1 LLRFARNDIDKNQKP
16 RIEIMFK
23 FFAAFRKEWLILT
36 RDVAGL
42 IVLFLMP
49 MVMVIILTL
58 VQEFG
63 WNAISKEPTVP
74 ILFVDEDHDSLAAMI
89 HAGLEKANM
98 FKLITRIDTMKV
110 DREIARQRVSK
121 GEYQIA
127 VIIPEGATKLINRKI
142 NVLVTKIVSGIMMPV
157 NNPFL
162 DIAVNDSVNVIIYFD
177 PAVKGTFKN
186 AFTSTM
192 REYSLKI
199 ESSMIFNSFGQQLKK
214 MFPQY
219 KPEKNSY
226 KESVFFT
233 EEFPSGNAE
242 EKIPDSTQHNIPSWA
257 IFAMFFIVIPL
268 TSSIIKE
275 REEGSLIRIHTLPVN
290 YLTIF
295 MAKVGV
301 YLVVCFIQFVL
312 MVMAGILILP
322 LFGMPVLDIS
332 GNQGTLAVMAIVSSL
347 AALGYGIMVGTIART
362 HQQAAAF
369 GSVSV
374 VILAALGGLWV
385 PVYFFT
391 DAMKTIAGLSPLN
404 WAHQGFIDILL
415 RGSSLPSI
423 MPEITKLLIFFVVTI
438 AIAAVYRKI
447 KPPIG

>member
-1 LLRFARNDIDKNQKP
+1 
-16 RIEIMFK
+16 MFK

-89 HAGLEKANM
+89 YKGLQKSNM
-98 FKLITRIDTMKV
+98 FHVITKIDTV
-110 DREIARQRVSK
+110 NVNRETARKKVSK

-127 VIIPEGATKLINRKI
+127 VVIPEGATKVINRKI

-162 DIAVNDSVNVIIYFD
+162 DIAVKDSVNVIIFFD

-192 REYSLKI
+192 KEYSLKI

-219 KPEKNSY
+219 KPENNTY

-233 EEFPSGNAE
+233 EEFPSGTKE
-242 EKIPDSTQHNIPSWA
+242 EKIPTSTQHNIPSWA
-257 IFAMFFIVIPL
+257 IFAMFFIVIPM

-290 YLTIF
+290 YLVIF
-295 MAKVGV
+295 LSKVGV
-301 YLVVCFIQFVL
+301 YLFVCFIQFVL
-312 MVMAGILILP
+312 MVLAGILVLP
-322 LFGMPVLDIS
+322 LFGMPVLEIN
-332 GNQGTLAVMAIVSSL
+332 GFQGELAVMAIVSSL
-347 AALGYGIMVGTIART
+347 AALGYGILVGTVART

-391 DAMKTIAGLSPLN
+391 DSMKHIASLSPLN

-415 RGSSLPSI
+415 RGSSLMDIS
-423 MPEITKLLIFFVVTI
+423 PEILKLMIFFAVTI
-438 AIAAVYRKI
+438 ALAAIYRKL

>member
-1 LLRFARNDIDKNQKP
+1 
-16 RIEIMFK
+16 MFK
-23 FFAAFRKEWLILT
+23 YFAAFRKEYLILI

-49 MVMVIILTL
+49 MMMVIILSL

-74 ILFVDEDHDSLAAMI
+74 ILFVDQDKDSLSAMI
-89 HAGLEKANM
+89 REGLVKSKM
-98 FKLITRIDTMKV
+98 FNVISEIDSVKV
-110 DREIARQRVSK
+110 DQELARKKVSK

-142 NVLVTKIVSGIMMPV
+142 NVLVTRIVSGIMMPV

-162 DIAVNDSVNVIIYFD
+162 DIRVNDSVNVIIYFD

-186 AFTSTM
+186 AFLSTM
-192 REYSLKI
+192 KEYSLKI
-199 ESSMIFNSFGQQLKK
+199 ESSMIFKSFGNELEKQ
-214 MFPQY
+214 FPQY
-219 KPEKNSY
+219 KPEDRSY

-233 EEFPSGNAE
+233 EEFPSGDKE
-242 EKIPDSTQHNIPSWA
+242 EKIPTTTQHNIPSWA

-268 TSSIIKE
+268 GSSIIKE

-290 YLTIF
+290 YMIIF
-295 MAKVGV
+295 LAKIGV
-301 YLVVCFIQFVL
+301 YLFVCFFQFVL
-312 MVMAGILILP
+312 MVFAGIFVLP
-322 LFGMPVLDIS
+322 VFGMPTLDIA
-332 GNQGTLAVMAIVSSL
+332 GHQGSLAIMAIVSGL
-347 AALGYGIMVGTIART
+347 AALGYGILVGTIART

-391 DAMKTIAGLSPLN
+391 DTMKEIASFSPLN
-404 WAHQGFIDILL
+404 WAHKGFLDILL
-415 RGSSLPSI
+415 RGNSI
-423 MPEITKLLIFFVVTI
+423 REIFPEISKLLIFFVITVGVAGI
-438 AIAAVYRKI
+438 YRKL

>member
-1 LLRFARNDIDKNQKP
+1 
-16 RIEIMFK
+16 MFK
-23 FFAAFRKEWLILT
+23 FLCGFRKEWLILI

-49 MVMVIILTL
+49 MIMVIILSL

-74 ILFVDEDHDSLAAMI
+74 ILFVDQDKDSLSSMI
-89 HAGLEKANM
+89 REGLIKSKM
-98 FKLITRIDTMKV
+98 FNVVTKIDSVNV
-110 DREIARQRVSK
+110 DRETARKKVSK
-121 GEYQIA
+121 GEYQIG

-142 NVLVTKIVSGIMMPV
+142 NVLVTRIVSGIMLPK

-162 DIAVNDSVNVIIYFD
+162 DINVNDSVNVIIYFD

-186 AFTSTM
+186 AFLSTM
-192 REYSLKI
+192 KEYSLKI
-199 ESSMIFNSFGQQLKK
+199 ESSMIFNSFGNELTKI
-214 MFPQY
+214 FPQY
-219 KPEKNSY
+219 KPEDRSY

-233 EEFPSGNAE
+233 EEFPSGDKE
-242 EKIPDSTQHNIPSWA
+242 EKIPTTTQHNIPSWA

-295 MAKVGV
+295 LAKIGV
-301 YLVVCFIQFVL
+301 YLFVCFFQFVL
-312 MVMAGILILP
+312 MVIAGIFILP
-322 LFGMPVLDIS
+322 LFGMPTLEIGS
-332 GNQGTLAVMAIVSSL
+332 HQGALAIMAIVSSL
-347 AALGYGIMVGTIART
+347 AALGYGILVGTIART

-391 DAMKTIAGLSPLN
+391 DTMKEIASFSPLN
-404 WAHQGFIDILL
+404 WAHKGFIDIFL
-415 RGSSLPSI
+415 RGSSI
-423 MPEITKLLIFFVVTI
+423 VEIFPEIFKLLIFFVITVGI
-438 AIAAVYRKI
+438 AGIYRKL

>member
-1 LLRFARNDIDKNQKP
+1 
-16 RIEIMFK
+16 MFK
-23 FFAAFRKEWLILT
+23 YFAAFRKEWLILI

-49 MVMVIILTL
+49 MMMVIILAL

-74 ILFVDEDHDSLAAMI
+74 ILFVDMDKDSLGSKI
-89 HAGLEKANM
+89 KEGLVGSHLFNVISE
-98 FKLITRIDTMKV
+98 IDSIKV
-110 DREIARQRVSK
+110 NPETARDKVSK
-121 GEYQIA
+121 GEYQIG

-142 NVLVTKIVSGIMMPV
+142 NVLVTRIVSGIMMPV

-162 DIAVNDSVNVIIYFD
+162 ELDVKDSVNVIIYFD

-186 AFTSTM
+186 AFLSTM
-192 REYSLKI
+192 KENSLKI
-199 ESSMIFNSFGQQLKK
+199 ESSMIFSSFGNELTK

-219 KPEKNSY
+219 KPENRSY

-233 EEFPSGNAE
+233 EEFPSGDLE
-242 EKIPDSTQHNIPSWA
+242 EKIPTTTQHNIPSWA

-295 MAKVGV
+295 LAKIGV
-301 YLVVCFIQFVL
+301 YLFVCFFQFVL
-312 MVMAGILILP
+312 MVIAGIFILP
-322 LFGMPVLDIS
+322 LFGMP
-332 GNQGTLAVMAIVSSL
+332 TLEIGGHEVALIIMAIVSSL
-347 AALGYGIMVGTIART
+347 AALGYGILVGTIART

-391 DAMKTIAGLSPLN
+391 DTMKKIASLSPLN
-404 WAHQGFIDILL
+404 WAHKGFLDIFL
-415 RGSSLPSI
+415 RGSSILEIS
-423 MPEITKLLIFFVVTI
+423 PEIFKLLLFFVITVGI
-438 AIAAVYRKI
+438 AGIYRKL
-447 KPPIG
+447 KPPMG

>member
-1 LLRFARNDIDKNQKP
+1 
-16 RIEIMFK
+16 MFK
-23 FFAAFRKEWLILT
+23 YFAAFRKEWLILI

-49 MVMVIILTL
+49 MMMVIILAL

-74 ILFVDEDHDSLAAMI
+74 ILFVDLDKDSLGSKI
-89 HAGLEKANM
+89 KEGLVGSHLFNVISE
-98 FKLITRIDTMKV
+98 IDSVKV
-110 DREIARQRVSK
+110 NPEIVRDKVSK
-121 GEYQIA
+121 GEYQIG

-142 NVLVTKIVSGIMMPV
+142 NVLVTRIVSGIMMPV

-162 DIAVNDSVNVIIYFD
+162 ELDVKDSVNVIIYFD

-186 AFTSTM
+186 AFLSTM
-192 REYSLKI
+192 KENSLKI
-199 ESSMIFNSFGQQLKK
+199 ESSMIFSSFGNELTK

-219 KPEKNSY
+219 KPENRSY

-233 EEFPSGNAE
+233 EEFPSGDLE
-242 EKIPDSTQHNIPSWA
+242 EKIPTTTQHNIPSWA

-295 MAKVGV
+295 LAKIGV
-301 YLVVCFIQFVL
+301 YLFVCFFQFVL
-312 MVMAGILILP
+312 MVIAGIFILP
-322 LFGMPVLDIS
+322 LFGMP
-332 GNQGTLAVMAIVSSL
+332 TLEIGGHEGALVIMAIVSSL
-347 AALGYGIMVGTIART
+347 AALGYGILVGTIART

-391 DAMKTIAGLSPLN
+391 DTMKNIASLSPLN
-404 WAHQGFIDILL
+404 WAHKGFLDIFL
-415 RGSSLPSI
+415 RGSSILEIS
-423 MPEITKLLIFFVVTI
+423 PEIFKLLLFFIITVGI
-438 AIAAVYRKI
+438 AGIYRKL
-447 KPPIG
+447 KPPLG

>member
-1 LLRFARNDIDKNQKP
+1 
-16 RIEIMFK
+16 MFK
-23 FFAAFRKEWLILT
+23 YFAAFRKEYLILI

-49 MVMVIILTL
+49 MFMVIILSL

-63 WNAISKEPTVP
+63 WNAISKEPTIPV
-74 ILFVDEDHDSLAAMI
+74 LFVDQDKDSLASMI
-89 HAGLEKANM
+89 REGLIKSRM
-98 FKLITRIDTMKV
+98 FKVVTEIDSVKV
-110 DREIARQRVSK
+110 DQESARNKVSK
-121 GEYQIA
+121 GEYQIG

-142 NVLVTKIVSGIMMPV
+142 NVLVTRIVSGIMVPMK
-157 NNPFL
+157 NPFL
-162 DIAVNDSVNVIIYFD
+162 DVNINDSVNVIIYFD

-186 AFTSTM
+186 AFLSTM
-192 REYSLKI
+192 KEYSLKI
-199 ESSMIFNSFGQQLKK
+199 ESSMVFSCFSNELTKL
-214 MFPQY
+214 FPQY
-219 KPEKNSY
+219 KAEDRTY

-233 EEFPSGNAE
+233 EEFPSGDKE
-242 EKIPDSTQHNIPSWA
+242 EKVPTTTQHNVPSWA

-295 MAKVGV
+295 LAKIGV
-301 YLVVCFIQFVL
+301 YLFVCFFQFVL
-312 MVMAGILILP
+312 MVIAGIFILP
-322 LFGMPVLDIS
+322 LFGMP
-332 GNQGTLAVMAIVSSL
+332 TLEIGGHQMALVIMAIVSSL
-347 AALGYGIMVGTIART
+347 AALGYGILIGTIART

-391 DAMKTIAGLSPLN
+391 DTMKEIASFSPLN
-404 WAHQGFIDILL
+404 WAHKGFIDIFL
-415 RGSSLPSI
+415 RGSSI
-423 MPEITKLLIFFVVTI
+423 IEIFPEIFKLLLFFIITVG
-438 AIAAVYRKI
+438 IAAIYRKL